1 MSEDENNNENDK
13 MNAERMLDAIEES
26 LREQGL
32 KYFSER
38 SARATCFGMTI
49 PSIVQRVHVVYIA
62 DDSQYTLVAQVPE
75 DSFCSDEARKP
86 IVAKYICRVN
96 RFVPLGFFNFDYDS
110 GGIGFKLSV
119 DCHGEKPTS
128 ERIMWS
134 LMVAMELVCA
144 YIPGIVVYCAQ
155 LCLHHRFC
163 HFRQFHLAHA
173 SVLPAPAGEHNLR
186 LRRIHHRRCQDR
198 PYPGPGEGGQDADP
212 EGSASQVH
220 F

>member
-38 SARATCFGMTI
+38 SARATGFGMTI

-134 LMVAMELVCA
+134 LMVAMESVCA
-144 YIPGIVVYCAQ
+144 YIPGIVKVIKAERDAET
-155 LCLHHRFC
+155 LTPEPVNNVKILW
-163 HFRQFHLAHA
+163 
-173 SVLPAPAGEHNLR
+173 SVVGDLVVDSDG
-186 LRRIHHRRCQDR
+186 D
-198 PYPGPGEGGQDADP
+198 GK
-212 EGSASQVH
+212 S
-220 F
+220 